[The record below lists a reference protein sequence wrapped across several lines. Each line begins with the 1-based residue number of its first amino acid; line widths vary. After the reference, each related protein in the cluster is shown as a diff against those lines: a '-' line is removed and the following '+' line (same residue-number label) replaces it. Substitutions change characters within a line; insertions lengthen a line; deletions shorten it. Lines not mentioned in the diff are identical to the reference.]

1 MPRISRQRI
10 HSFFRRVANDHAT
23 TAQGRALED
32 LVCYLFGLV
41 PGIDVATR
49 NRLNAFDAEEID
61 VAFWNQRSQRGLH
74 FLPSILLVEC
84 KNWSNPV
91 GSQEVSYFATRL
103 RHRGCDHGVLVA
115 ANGITGAAEDLT
127 RAHQQIAAALA
138 EGQKILVLT
147 RDEIERLS
155 TTGGL
160 VRLLKQKLCELA
172 VCGTLFLDSPPHQ
185 ANSRANRRNR
195 PGRVTSRRPRSDQT
209 KRAGRASRS
218 LRCLQ
223 RTSPS

>member
-1 MPRISRQRI
+1 MPRISRRQIRG
-10 HSFFRRVANDHAT
+10 FFRRVASNNT
-23 TAQGRALED
+23 TTVQGRALED

-49 NRLNAFDAEEID
+49 NRLNAFDTEEID
-61 VAFWNQRSQRGLH
+61 VAFWNQRSQWGLH

-115 ANGITGAAEDLT
+115 ANGITGAAADLT

-155 TTGGL
+155 TTSGL

-172 VCGTLFLDSPPHQ
+172 VCGTLFLESEPHR
-185 ANSRANRRNR
+185 ANGRGNRRNP
-195 PGRVTSRRPRSDQT
+195 PGGVTSRRPRRD
-209 KRAGRASRS
+209 
-218 LRCLQ
+218 
-223 RTSPS
+223 

>member
-1 MPRISRQRI
+1 MPRISRRRI
-10 HSFFRRVANDHAT
+10 HGFFRRVASNHAT
-23 TAQGRALED
+23 TVQGRALED

-49 NRLNAFDAEEID
+49 NRLNAFDTEEID
-61 VAFWNQRSQRGLH
+61 VAFWNKRSQRGLD
-74 FLPSILLVEC
+74 FLPSSILLVEC
-84 KNWSNPV
+84 KNWSSPV

-115 ANGITGAAEDLT
+115 ANGITGTAEDLN

-155 TTGGL
+155 TTSGL

-172 VCGTLFLDSPPHQ
+172 VCGTLFLESEPHQ
-185 ANSRANRRNR
+185 ASGRANRRNR
-195 PGRVTSRRPRSDQT
+195 PGRVTSRRPHRD
-209 KRAGRASRS
+209 
-218 LRCLQ
+218 
-223 RTSPS
+223 